1 MYLISDLVYTWGNIY
16 FKGSPLT
23 KQAKPTVQPGQNIK
37 SISCGN
43 NHVTA
48 VDNYGDLF
56 VLGSNEYGQLGL
68 EGELH
73 AKTFKKL
80 NNVWLG
86 PVRKT
91 FCIADTTFMVTRDEE
106 TFFCGKISHHKDS
119 IEKPRQ
125 GEFSGDIGYVTSIAG
140 TIGKFYLTTATGQL
154 YHWDVDSSVKFKIE
168 KEDEKIPQRI
178 VECSRGSLWK
188 IRSLVVPEL
197 TRVKKVTEN
206 PCSYEDIEF

>member
-1 MYLISDLVYTWGNIY
+1 MGNQVKTWWVNKYHLLTWWKDSLVRKRLSTLRSSGCFREMYLISDLVYTWGNIY

-140 TIGKFYLTTATGQL
+140 TIGKFYLTTATG
-154 YHWDVDSSVKFKIE
+154 
-168 KEDEKIPQRI
+168 
-178 VECSRGSLWK
+178 
-188 IRSLVVPEL
+188 
-197 TRVKKVTEN
+197 
-206 PCSYEDIEF
+206 